1 MLKASV
7 CKGSMKN
14 TETSV
19 IPKAGEI
26 KQFLTFSKQSILLAF
41 SIQWQNKLFLKYIS
55 NGLQLRNNCKTKIS
69 KQNSFSTLP
78 SNKIAVL
85 IHGRYKLIYLNLL
98 LGACHLK
105 TRTFG
110 VSIHFHSLFVFH
122 GITRHWSMTDPLGAR
137 LIITDT
143 EIPACVS
150 SCCSRFLAVH
160 FQRVNRT
167 GNSRLL
173 HLSGQVSGQCPLLMA
188 VSEQPGK
195 VD

>member
-7 CKGSMKN
+7 CKGSTKN

-41 SIQWQNKLFLKYIS
+41 SIQRQSKLFLKYIS
-55 NGLQLRNNCKTKIS
+55 NGLQLGNNCKSKIS
-69 KQNSFSTLP
+69 KHNCFSTLP

-85 IHGRYKLIYLNLL
+85 IHGRYKLTYLNLL

-105 TRTFG
+105 TRTFW
-110 VSIHFHSLFVFH
+110 VSAHFHSLFLFH
-122 GITRHWSMTDPLGAR
+122 DATDLWNMTDPFHAG
-137 LIITDT
+137 LIITGT
-143 EIPACVS
+143 EIPACIS
-150 SCCSRFLAVH
+150 GCCLRLLAVH
-160 FQRVNRT
+160 FRLLLFI
-167 GNSRLL
+167 SRLL
-173 HLSGQVSGQCPLLMA
+173 HLSGQVSGQCPLLMVA
-188 VSEQPGK
+188 SEWPGK